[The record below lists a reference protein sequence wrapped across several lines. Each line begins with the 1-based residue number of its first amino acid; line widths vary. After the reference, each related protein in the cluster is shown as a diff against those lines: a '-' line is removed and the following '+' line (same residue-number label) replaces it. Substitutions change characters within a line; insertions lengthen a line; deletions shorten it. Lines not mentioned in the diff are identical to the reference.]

1 MSALLAAG
9 ETAASSVNVAEALDV
24 ACRVYGAREPIV
36 REAVELLVA
45 AELLAV
51 SAPDLSVGSR
61 AARMRIEH
69 YRRRARPL
77 SLADCFLIASAGQ
90 EDRIATAD
98 PAVAYVARAE
108 GLDVVALP
116 DSSGRRP

>member
-9 ETAASSVNVAEALDV
+9 ESAASSVNVAEALDV

-45 AELLAV
+45 AELLTV
-51 SAPDLSVGSR
+51 SAPDLSIGNR
-61 AARMRIEH
+61 AARLRIAH

-77 SLADCFLIASAGQ
+77 SLADCFLIASAGH
-90 EDRIATAD
+90 EDRIATTD
-98 PAVAYVARAE
+98 PAVADVARAE